1 MLVLTR
7 KISESIK
14 IGDEIT
20 ITIIDINANHVKL
33 GIDAPSILKIYRKE
47 LYDKIKAENMRAS
60 ELSIDEFI
68 KIKEAIKKHD

>member
-20 ITIIDINANHVKL
+20 ITVIEINPTHIKL
-33 GIDAPSILKIYRKE
+33 GIDAPPSLKIYRKE
-47 LYDKIKAENMRAS
+47 LYDKIKFENILAS
-60 ELSIDEFI
+60 AVSIDEFI
-68 KIKEAIKKHD
+68 RIKEGLKKDG

>member
-20 ITIIDINANHVKL
+20 ITIIDINNNHVKI
-33 GIDAPSILKIYRKE
+33 GIEAPSLLKIYRKE
-47 LYDKIKAENMRAS
+47 LYDRIKSENIKAS

-68 KIKEAIKKHD
+68 KIKEAIKKDD

>member
-20 ITIIDINANHVKL
+20 ITIIDINNNHVKI
-33 GIDAPSILKIYRKE
+33 GIEAPSFMKIYRKE
-47 LYDKIKAENMRAS
+47 LYDRIKYENIKAA

-68 KIKEAIKKHD
+68 KIKEAIKKDD